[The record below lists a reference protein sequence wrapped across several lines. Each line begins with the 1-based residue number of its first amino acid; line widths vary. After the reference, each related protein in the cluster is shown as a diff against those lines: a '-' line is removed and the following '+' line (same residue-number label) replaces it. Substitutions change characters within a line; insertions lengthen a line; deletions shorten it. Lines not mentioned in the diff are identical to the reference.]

1 MSSGWLP
8 SREPGSGGWTWA
20 PGPVHFLSAD
30 GKAHRE
36 HREKLELVA
45 SFSSP
50 AAVVPRWDTEGLV
63 ATCKQ
68 ALADQAP
75 AKWSHRVPL
84 PSAHEVEK
92 YPAEPSQPT
101 DSEIVIVLSY

>member
-1 MSSGWLP
+1 MSPPL
-8 SREPGSGGWTWA
+8 EPGRPDIGLTGQNMAEAITLWDLWA
-20 PGPVHFLSAD
+20 QAI
-30 GKAHRE
+30 R
-36 HREKLELVA
+36 ELVA
-45 SFSSP
+45 SSSSP

-63 ATCKQ
+63 ATCQQ